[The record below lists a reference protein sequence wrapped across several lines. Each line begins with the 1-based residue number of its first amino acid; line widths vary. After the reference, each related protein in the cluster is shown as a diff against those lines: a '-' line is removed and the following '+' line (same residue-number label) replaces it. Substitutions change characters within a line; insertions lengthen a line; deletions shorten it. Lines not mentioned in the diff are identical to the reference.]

1 MTMKKAILVAFA
13 CLAIDPASAITIS
26 GVVKNSSGN
35 GLEGV
40 RVKLG
45 KADMTATTGPDGRF
59 TITDVTGVDQRSG
72 SAGCGRIGAIQ
83 FEHSRLLVTTT
94 KPSAVTVSVYD
105 CAGKRLFSYVKGNSG
120 KTCEIA
126 FPQFGSGVHLYQ
138 VAVNDELHTFK
149 RLASTAGNFVLLSS
163 SSNGTLPARQSQ
175 IGKRIDDAL
184 MFIKQG
190 YQYFRC
196 AIKNPDT
203 SGVQVTLSPLDTG
216 TVTDVEGNVYRTVR
230 IGNQY
235 WTTENLRTTKYTNG
249 TSIGNACFFYK
260 NTTDAAARKKCGAL
274 YTDAAANSGKLAP
287 TGWRIPK
294 GADWDTLINYLVSN
308 GYNYDGTNKKDF
320 TAKALASDSEWPTS
334 IDSGAVGNDLT
345 LNNASGFSAT
355 PVGWKFYDFEKQ
367 GTGTYF
373 WIAGGGAAN
382 VCALWWILSTPDRHS
397 TINFGASIRLVKH
410 I

>member
-1 MTMKKAILVAFA
+1 MILKKAFFVAVA
-13 CLAIDPASAITIS
+13 CLAIHPVSAITIS
-26 GVVKNSSGN
+26 GIVKNSSGN
-35 GLEGV
+35 GIEGV

-45 KADMTATTGPDGRF
+45 KADMTTTTGSDGSF
-59 TITDVTGVDQRSG
+59 TITDVTGVDRRSG
-72 SAGCGRIGAIQ
+72 SAGYGNIGSIQ
-83 FEHSRLLVTTT
+83 FEHNSLLVTTT
-94 KPSAVTVSVYD
+94 KPSAVTLRVYD
-105 CAGKRLFSYVKGNSG
+105 CTGKCLLSYAKGNFGNTYQIS
-120 KTCEIA
+120 

-138 VAVNDELHTFK
+138 VAVNNELHTFK
-149 RLASTAGNFVLLSS
+149 RVTSMAGNLFLLSS
-163 SSNGTLPARQSQ
+163 LPTETSLARQAQ
-175 IGKRIDDAL
+175 ISKRIDDAL

-190 YQYFRC
+190 YQYYRC
-196 AIKNPDT
+196 AIKNSDT

-216 TVTDVEGNVYRTVR
+216 TVADVEGNVYRTVR

-249 TSIGNACFFYK
+249 TSIGNACYFYK
-260 NTTDAAARKKCGAL
+260 NTTDAAARKKWGAL

-287 TGWRIPK
+287 TGWRVPK
-294 GADWDTLINYLVSN
+294 GADWDTLLNYLISN
-308 GYNYDGTNKKDF
+308 GYNFDGTTKKDF
-320 TAKALASDSEWPTS
+320 TAKALASSTEWPTS

-355 PVGWKFYDFEKQ
+355 PAGWKFYEFEKQ

-382 VCALWWILSTPDRHS
+382 VCSIWWILSTPDRHS